1 MLQQSVVRQLEPCAL
16 SAGMPMFPAMTEE
29 TERGE
34 RIAKRLARAGVASRR
49 EVERMIMAR
58 RVRLNG
64 DLLKTPAVLVTEADQ
79 IEVDGKPVAAPEPP
93 RLWRYHKPVGLVT
106 TASDEQDR
114 PTIFDGLPKR
124 LPRVMSIGRLDI
136 NSEGLLLLTNDG
148 GLKRKLELPATGWRR
163 SYRVRAFGHID
174 NARLD
179 DLRAGITLEGE
190 RFAPMEIHAGKPSGR
205 NTWLEIGLKEG
216 RNREVRRALEYAGLT
231 VNRLIRVSYGPFTL
245 GDLPR
250 SRTVEVPGNEMRK
263 ALKGVF
269 DMPRT
274 RDADRRR

>member
-1 MLQQSVVRQLEPCAL
+1 M
-16 SAGMPMFPAMTEE
+16 AGGRAIGPHMTDSEQK
-29 TERGE
+29 GE
-34 RIAKRLARAGVASRR
+34 RIAKRLARAGIASRR
-49 EVERMIMAR
+49 EVERMIDAR
-58 RVRLNG
+58 RVRVNG
-64 DLLKTPAVLVTEADQ
+64 EVLKTPAFLVTEDDR
-79 IEVDGKPVAAPEPP
+79 IEVDGKPVGAPEPP

-106 TASDEQDR
+106 TASDEQGR
-114 PTIFDGLPKR
+114 PTIFESLPKR
-124 LPRVMSIGRLDI
+124 LPRVMSVGRLDI

-148 GLKRKLELPATGWRR
+148 GLKRTLELPSTGWKRT
-163 SYRVRAFGHID
+163 YRVRAFGHVD

-179 DLRAGITLEGE
+179 ELRAGVTLDGE
-190 RFAPMEIHAGKPSGR
+190 RFAPMEIHASKQSGR
-205 NTWLEIGLKEG
+205 NTWMDISLTEG
-216 RNREVRRALEYAGLT
+216 KNREVRRALEHAGLT

-250 SRTVEVPGNEMRK
+250 SRTVELPGFEMRK